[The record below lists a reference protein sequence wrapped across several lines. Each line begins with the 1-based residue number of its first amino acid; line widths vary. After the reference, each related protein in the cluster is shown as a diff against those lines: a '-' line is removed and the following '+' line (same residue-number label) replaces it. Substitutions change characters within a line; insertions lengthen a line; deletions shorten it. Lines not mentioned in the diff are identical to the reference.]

1 MISIEKSKNR
11 SPTGY
16 AAAKNFSKNGVVE
29 SVPKIGPIRNIQY
42 ASEAEI
48 ITMLRS
54 IVLLIHSVKFS
65 FLDGS
70 NNIPVKKRG
79 YSDKYSPSAIEGKGD
94 FLELI
99 QYMTRK
105 YPPGYM
111 KTAPEL
117 EIPIPE
123 QGVWKFL
130 SLALLQ
136 KIMLLLQGDRNME
149 QRYLKIRAV
158 HFHL

>member
-16 AAAKNFSKNGVVE
+16 AAAKNFSKNGVGE
-29 SVPKIGPIRNIQY
+29 SVPNIGPIRKIQY

-48 ITMLRS
+48 ITMFRS

-79 YSDKYSPSAIEGKGD
+79 YSDKYNPSAIEGKGD
-94 FLELI
+94 SFRTNSIYDQKISPRVYENNARAI
-99 QYMTRK
+99 NPHPR
-105 YPPGYM
+105 
-111 KTAPEL
+111 ARRL
-117 EIPIPE
+117 EIPLDCFAAKNNATVARRP
-123 QGVWKFL
+123 
-130 SLALLQ
+130 
-136 KIMLLLQGDRNME
+136 
-149 QRYLKIRAV
+149 
-158 HFHL
+158 

>member
-29 SVPKIGPIRNIQY
+29 SVPKMGPIRNIQY

-48 ITMLRS
+48 ITMFRS

-65 FLDGS
+65 FLDGN
-70 NNIPVKKRG
+70 NNIPAKERG
-79 YSDKYSPSAIEGKGD
+79 DSDNYSPSAIKGRD
-94 FLELI
+94 TLTSSI
-99 QYMTRK
+99 YTRK

-111 KTAPEL
+111 KKAPGL

-123 QGVWKFL
+123 QGLWKFL
-130 SLALLQ
+130 LLALLQ
-136 KIMLLLQGDRNME
+136 KIMLLLQGVRNMSSD
-149 QRYLKIRAV
+149 I
-158 HFHL
+158 